1 MAALE
6 RSFEA
11 GPLGLVL
18 GDRDGVVKVI
28 SVDAASQVQDVP
40 VGAIVCGVSG
50 ATTDGLNKA
59 AVIALIKAANR
70 PLMIKF
76 GAPALRI

>member
-1 MAALE
+1 ME

-11 GPLGLVL
+11 GPLGFVL
-18 GDRDGVVKVI
+18 GDRDGVVKLI
-28 SVDAASQVQDVP
+28 SVDAASQAQDGP
-40 VGAIVCGVSG
+40 VGAIVREVSG